1 MNENEMKRQ
10 LKVFDDAIHSAK
22 GPHECW
28 QALQMLAGT
37 TAGFK
42 LFTVMTVDMA
52 KDVARRV
59 HTSHPAE
66 YPVTGTKPIH
76 RDAWFDVVHGQQKSF
91 VANTI
96 FEIAQVFPDHEK
108 IWSMGCGSVVNL
120 PVVVGGVL
128 VATIN
133 MLHGEHFYTPEK
145 VAAIEKYLAGPAK
158 IAYLA
163 AKR

>member
-1 MNENEMKRQ
+1 MNENEMKRR
-10 LKVFDDAIHSAK
+10 LKVFDHAIRAAK
-22 GPHECW
+22 GPQECW
-28 QALQMLAGT
+28 LALQMLAGT

-42 LFTVMTVDMA
+42 LFTVMTVDMV

-76 RDAWFDVVHGQQKSF
+76 RDAWFDVVHRQQKPF

-96 FEIAQVFPDHEK
+96 LEIAQVFPDHEK

-120 PVVVGGVL
+120 PVVVEGVL

-158 IAYLA
+158 IAYLS